1 MNAARIDNHHN
12 QPDPRHIGKL
22 GGEDIVLAATK
33 TRPYPLR
40 AHFWPTG
47 KPFKGYFLILPGFT
61 EFCEKYA
68 LTARRLTG
76 QGYMSYSGLAGAGA
90 VWPSGHPLPELVHC
104 DHFTQHMEAL
114 ELLLEK
120 AGYLDKE
127 FMCWAIQWGA
137 ILACAPICIAGKS
150 GRLFYSRQ

>member
-1 MNAARIDNHHN
+1 MNAAQIDNHHN
-12 QPDPRHIGKL
+12 QPDPRHIGQL

-76 QGYMSYSGLAGAGA
+76 QGYSCLILD
-90 VWPSGHPLPELVHC
+90 WPG
-104 DHFTQHMEAL
+104 Q
-114 ELLLEK
+114 
-120 AGYLDKE
+120 G
-127 FMCWAIQWGA
+127 
-137 ILACAPICIAGKS
+137 
-150 GRLFYSRQ
+150 